1 MPELK
6 NLFNRGRMN
15 KDLDERLVPNGE
27 YRNALNVEVV
37 SSEDS
42 NIGSLQTIMGN
53 VDLSTN
59 LIDPY
64 GILDGYCVASIVD
77 EQNDK
82 LYWLIAGNGKD
93 IIAEYDYATKAVAPV
108 VVDIYPVA
116 KPTGTPPRVPNFL
129 SNIPK
134 LFRLEALVLR
144 LKPAGPK

>member
-1 MPELK
+1 MAELNHRFHK
-6 NLFNRGRMN
+6 GRMN

-116 KPTGTPPRVPNFL
+116 TPTGNNSGRALNFDRYYL
-129 SNIPK
+129 NIMH
-134 LFRLEALVLR
+134 
-144 LKPAGPK
+144 GN

>member
-1 MPELK
+1 MAELNHRFHK
-6 NLFNRGRMN
+6 GRMN

-77 EQNDK
+77 EQNENTPFHSELFQ
-82 LYWLIAGNGKD
+82 LYQSGKYENLTLTPHVAGVTTDSQEIA
-93 IIAEYDYATKAVAPV
+93 
-108 VVDIYPVA
+108 
-116 KPTGTPPRVPNFL
+116 
-129 SNIPK
+129 
-134 LFRLEALVLR
+134 FRSILDLCMKSL
-144 LKPAGPK
+144 